1 MEIVFARPG
10 AFALL
15 LVLPVWAILVWP
27 WPGTGVVFARGE
39 SARPV
44 AGRWGVRAATVFLVP
59 RALRAAIFACLVVA
73 LARPERVEI
82 VESRELEGKAIGLA
96 VDLSSSMLAMDMDGG
111 RSRIDVARE
120 AATRFAA
127 TREYDELSLVGFARG
142 ALTRVPP
149 TEDNDVVVAG
159 VQTLQVQLVGD
170 GTDISGAVLT
180 TVGRLMQSEREP
192 RVVIL
197 LTDGAHNGTNVQPL
211 AAARAAAA
219 LGVRVHAISVLPPED
234 PADAARR
241 RALVVGADLREE
253 MQTVLGGIAG
263 ITGGEYFHASSA
275 AALDSIYGEIDR
287 IEAPIEIVTTSE
299 TRWPLRHWFIF
310 AGLAI
315 LAVDA
320 ILRGTRWAPIP

>member
-1 MEIVFARPG
+1 
-10 AFALL
+10 
-15 LVLPVWAILVWP
+15 
-27 WPGTGVVFARGE
+27 
-39 SARPV
+39 
-44 AGRWGVRAATVFLVP
+44 
-59 RALRAAIFACLVVA
+59 
-73 LARPERVEI
+73 
-82 VESRELEGKAIGLA
+82 
-96 VDLSSSMLAMDMDGG
+96 
-111 RSRIDVARE
+111 
-120 AATRFAA
+120 
-127 TREYDELSLVGFARG
+127 
-142 ALTRVPP
+142 
-149 TEDNDVVVAG
+149 
-159 VQTLQVQLVGD
+159 
-170 GTDISGAVLT
+170 
-180 TVGRLMQSEREP
+180 
-192 RVVIL
+192 VVIL

-253 MQTVLGGIAG
+253 MQTVLGGIAR

-299 TRWPLRHWFIF
+299 TRWPLRHWFIL